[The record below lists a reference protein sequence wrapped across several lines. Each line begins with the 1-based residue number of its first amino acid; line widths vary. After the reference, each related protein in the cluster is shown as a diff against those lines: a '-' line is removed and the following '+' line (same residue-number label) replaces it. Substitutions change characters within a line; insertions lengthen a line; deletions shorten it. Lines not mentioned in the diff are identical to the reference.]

1 MLNLER
7 RKTVNFVRRYGIRT
21 ETFLSLARSF
31 QTIQKASGA
40 PFASH
45 HLHVVRMCIESFR
58 PSRGLMVFRM
68 GRVSTRCKTPKHTTH
83 NATPWPTELTEDSGR
98 TTHEG
103 SPLPLSFSSFSSPLA
118 SARSSL
124 FLGKIKRRGEQRW
137 WKDAR
142 VEKETENRE
151 RSHLTTVLLNAVE
164 KELWE
169 RERER
174 EKCTATAR
182 YGIGRKVPSKRT

>member
-1 MLNLER
+1 MNE
-7 RKTVNFVRRYGIRT
+7 IRT
-21 ETFLSLARSF
+21 ETTYGITCESF
-31 QTIQKASGA
+31 QMIQKGSGT
-40 PFASH
+40 PFASRRR
-45 HLHVVRMCIESFR
+45 LHVARMCIESFR
-58 PSRGLMVFRM
+58 PPRGLMVFRM

-142 VEKETENRE
+142 ARARGEGNRE
-151 RSHLTTVLLNAVE
+151 QGEESFNHRAIKHTRKGAW
-164 KELWE
+164 KK

-174 EKCTATAR
+174 MR
-182 YGIGRKVPSKRT
+182 SQSSLRNRSKSTET